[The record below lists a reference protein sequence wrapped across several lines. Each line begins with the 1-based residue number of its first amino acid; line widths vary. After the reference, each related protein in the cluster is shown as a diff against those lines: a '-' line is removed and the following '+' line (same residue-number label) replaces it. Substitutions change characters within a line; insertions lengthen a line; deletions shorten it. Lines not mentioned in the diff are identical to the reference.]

1 MAAAA
6 DAADEGRSRER
17 GGIQSI
23 ERAFAILEE
32 VARSRDGVTL
42 AELSK
47 RLGLHT
53 STVFHLVQT
62 MVARGYVRQMRE
74 GRRYR
79 IGRPLFA
86 LAAAARDEVEL
97 ISLATPVLENLSAVT
112 GETGHFGVWS
122 GGSVVV
128 LAKTQGAGAF
138 QMASSVGPL
147 RPAYC
152 TGLGKALLAA
162 LAPSQ
167 LDRYLTTTE
176 LRPLSPHT
184 TVEPE
189 RLRRQLEEVR
199 RDGIAFDDGEFD
211 PEVRCVAVPVRDF
224 TGLVAGALGIS
235 GPIWRLSLARL
246 QECATLVRAAADRLS
261 GELGFTT
268 HGAGPAEA

>member
-32 VARSRDGVTL
+32 IARSRDGVTL

-97 ISLATPVLENLSAVT
+97 ISLATPVLETLSAVT

-128 LAKTQGAGAF
+128 LAKTQGTGAF

-167 LDRYLTTTE
+167 LDRYLATTE

-246 QECATLVRAAADRLS
+246 QECATLVRDAADRLS
-261 GELGFTT
+261 GELGFTAPE
-268 HGAGPAEA
+268 AGPEGA

>member
-162 LAPSQ
+162 LALSQ
-167 LDRYLTTTE
+167 LDRYLATTE

-246 QECATLVRAAADRLS
+246 QECATLVRAAADQLS

-268 HGAGPAEA
+268 PGAGPEEG

>member
-6 DAADEGRSRER
+6 DVADRGAGRER

-86 LAAAARDEVEL
+86 LAAAARDEIEL
-97 ISLATPVLENLSAVT
+97 ISLATPVLEHLSAVT

-128 LAKTQGAGAF
+128 LAKTPGAGAF

-167 LDRYLTTTE
+167 LEHYLATTE

-224 TGLVAGALGIS
+224 TGRVAGALGIS

-246 QECATLVRAAADRLS
+246 QECAALVRAAADGLS

-268 HGAGPAEA
+268 NGAGPGEG

>member
-167 LDRYLTTTE
+167 LDRYLATTE

-246 QECATLVRAAADRLS
+246 QECATLVRAAADQLS
-261 GELGFTT
+261 SELGFTT
-268 HGAGPAEA
+268 PGAGPEEG

>member
-6 DAADEGRSRER
+6 DAAVEGRNRER

-86 LAAAARDEVEL
+86 LAAAARDEIEL
-97 ISLATPVLENLSAVT
+97 ISLATPVLENLSAET

-128 LAKTQGAGAF
+128 LAKTHGAGAF
-138 QMASSVGPL
+138 QMAGSVGPL

-167 LDRYLTTTE
+167 LDRYLATTE

-224 TGLVAGALGIS
+224 TGRVAGALGIS

-261 GELGFTT
+261 DELGFTAP
-268 HGAGPAEA
+268 GDGPEAG

>member
-167 LDRYLTTTE
+167 LDRYLATTE

-246 QECATLVRAAADRLS
+246 QECATLVRAAADQLS

-268 HGAGPAEA
+268 PGAGPEEG

>member
-162 LAPSQ
+162 LALSQ
-167 LDRYLTTTE
+167 LDRYLATTE

-246 QECATLVRAAADRLS
+246 QECATLVRAAADQLS
-261 GELGFTT
+261 SELGFTT
-268 HGAGPAEA
+268 PGAGPEEG